1 MVLSKYNWIYPS
13 KLRAPYLLLCKTL
26 NITGFICWNWELHTI
41 WYISKALNMPGF
53 MCLNWELHT
62 IWYMKPNKLNTWYKT
77 LRESAWKFENNRHRK
92 PKWKLYLNHQF
103 RATLDDLL
111 DRGTFQLIWTLTPV
125 CPSRSLLC
133 QGTWSW
139 PCKGINLLAFICSYA
154 ERHGAVNL
162 YA

>member
-1 MVLSKYNWIYPS
+1 ML
-13 KLRAPYLLLCKTL
+13 KLRATHYLV
-26 NITGFICWNWELHTI
+26 HTI
-41 WYISKALNMPGF
+41 SKHCWIHVFKLRIPYVLWYKILNMTRF

-62 IWYMKPNKLNTWYKT
+62 ISYMKPNKLNTWYKT

-125 CPSRSLLC
+125 CPARSLLC